1 MLPPCLLRSP
11 PSCLHPLHPLTHIF
25 LSLVLSLLSSLL
37 GSRDCIFFL
46 IVCGVARA
54 DNSSRQSPDTASF
67 SLWRP
72 QTPRSCTRPFHHECS
87 FLSSSSRQFRS
98 CFHTPTTHHLPITL
112 SSCLRRFLAP
122 SDPNLP
128 SPPPLLYLSCH
139 KQIFRYLE

>member
-1 MLPPCLLRSP
+1 MFPPCLLRSP

-112 SSCLRRFLAP
+112 RRFLAP
-122 SDPNLP
+122 SDPTLP
-128 SPPPLLYLSCH
+128 SPLHFSCRVTAD
-139 KQIFRYLE
+139 ISISTSLER